1 MHDLTSISADLDN
14 FHFLAF
20 IRDFQKFQ
28 NGLEQKL
35 VDRFGWNFFSDVY
48 LSIGSPNKKRL
59 LLAQLFEKS
68 GHPIFEVL
76 TKMFWKNNSKLHYMN
91 FVGLQFFVGPFII
104 PIDHLGSFLPCTI
117 TDR

>member
-59 LLAQLFEKS
+59 LLGQLFLKSDHPSVGTISGIGFYFEWLQKVSEKIKHISRKKS
-68 GHPIFEVL
+68 GSF
-76 TKMFWKNNSKLHYMN
+76 Y
-91 FVGLQFFVGPFII
+91 FVY
-104 PIDHLGSFLPCTI
+104 
-117 TDR
+117 